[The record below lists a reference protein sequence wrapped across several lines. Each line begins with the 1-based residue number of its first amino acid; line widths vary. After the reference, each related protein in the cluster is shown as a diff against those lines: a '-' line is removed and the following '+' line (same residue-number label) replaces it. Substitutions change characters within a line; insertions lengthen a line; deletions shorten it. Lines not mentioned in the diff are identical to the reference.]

1 MDDGLYGFAAE
12 HGFLAPAPAF
22 SQRKS
27 LKGSLCLLHVFY
39 KMTRNGLMIVLFY
52 FGFCICMMKE
62 TAPGGGRYSRPLYG
76 EFISERRQAASTRM
90 GW

>member
-39 KMTRNGLMIVLFY
+39 KQDVCAYDEKRTDDCFILFWLLHLHDE
-52 FGFCICMMKE
+52 GDR
-62 TAPGGGRYSRPLYG
+62 PGGRAL
-76 EFISERRQAASTRM
+76 
-90 GW
+90 